1 MLYNFRLRHKLLSKL
16 SSPERLSS
24 DFPEVVLEGFP
35 FPNLSSG
42 VDQFIGIISREV
54 KFVLPHENSAA
65 IWKQSEIRR
74 LSSVMGRYSPDM
86 PDWVALWVSKL
97 PFFGLDAEGVQILG
111 LYSDLDVIYS
121 ELFPDFAESG
131 SDTFN

>member
-1 MLYNFRLRHKLLSKL
+1 
-16 SSPERLSS
+16 
-24 DFPEVVLEGFP
+24 
-35 FPNLSSG
+35 
-42 VDQFIGIISREV
+42 
-54 KFVLPHENSAA
+54 
-65 IWKQSEIRR
+65 
-74 LSSVMGRYSPDM
+74 M